1 MYTKKIS
8 TMDHRKL
15 LIWAVMLLFV
25 LPLTGQINVS
35 MSGDAFICEGESVQ
49 LTANPSG
56 GDGNYIYLW
65 TPAAGLSCTDCLSPI
80 ASPTITTTYTLTVED
95 GLGEQGSNSVEVVVA
110 SAPVVDIGATVVT
123 NSTCDGIDDGAIDL
137 VVTGGAF
144 PATYFWTGPNGYAA
158 TTQNIS
164 NLPGGQYTVE
174 VTSVDGCS
182 VTATFT
188 VLDGNSITITS
199 NITEA
204 SCDGA
209 TPGFIDIT
217 ASGGNPS
224 YTYTWSTGET
234 TEDIFFLAAGI
245 YIVTVTDG
253 NGCSTVENF
262 NVAAGDPVLSVS
274 LQDVS
279 CNGGADGLILVEA
292 GPGDWQFDW
301 SNGFSG
307 PLIQNLAAETYC
319 VTVTNSSTGCTEEAC
334 YTVAE
339 PDPLLAFIEATNAT
353 CEGEGG
359 SLNVF
364 VTGGT
369 PPYIYLWSN
378 GATTQTI
385 SNLPE
390 GVYTVT
396 VVDANGCQVEISST
410 VLSAP
415 VFSFEIMGL
424 PTEPCV
430 SEFTLTPTIDGGSG
444 SFTYLWQID
453 GVVVSTS
460 VELVNPL
467 PGVISL
473 TITDDNGCSV
483 TQTVLYDPAPAAVI
497 TTSGILSCATGS
509 VVLDGTG
516 SAAGPDYVYE
526 WIGPGG
532 FISDQLIVTVNTP
545 GVYTLTVSNAV
556 VADCSSTA
564 EAVVT
569 DLTLDFGAG
578 IHTTVLGCNDY
589 RLQAIVP
596 DDYFGELA
604 FQWTFPDGITTSS
617 EQTITPTQT
626 GVYTLETEAV
636 GLECFFYSTVFVD
649 LETVACATVSGQVF
663 NDTMGMCILAP
674 YYPTL
679 EGLLIQGTFDGDT
692 YSTFTDGDGH
702 YELNVPAGVEG
713 IVFVTAP
720 STAWTGCIEVGAI
733 PSLTEGEDFALDF
746 LLQPEVD
753 CAALNVNLSTNILR
767 RCFSSYYYINV
778 TNNGTEIATDAE
790 VVLALDEFLFFE
802 ESSLMPTGI
811 IDQTVVWTIDEI
823 APSETVFFWVKVFV
837 SCDAQLGQTHCSEV
851 YVTPNP
857 LCAPAQNWSG
867 TNLELDADCDG
878 TDVIFT
884 IRNTTMSDLAE
895 AVNYIVIE
903 DGVAMMQSQ
912 IIEDLGGDQMETFLF
927 PANGSTYTFQL
938 DQVENHPY
946 SERLSLSIE
955 GCGLNEQNDF
965 STGFVTQFSQ
975 TSSTINNDIF
985 CQENVGS
992 YDPNDKAALPV
1003 GYGEQHYIEPETELY
1018 YRIRF
1023 QNTGTDTAF
1032 TVVIRDTLSEHL
1044 DLRTLDLGSSSHAY
1058 TADIGTNQ
1066 ALTFTFNN
1074 ILLPDSTTNLEAS
1087 QGFVDFRI
1095 SPDVTTPLETVIEN
1109 DAAIYFD
1116 FNDPIITNT
1125 VFHTLGRNFLE
1136 VVDTKVV
1143 PGVAL
1148 NWDIFPNPVADQL
1161 QLNLSGEAV
1170 PEALQLQVMD
1180 AQGRLL
1186 RNVSF
1191 SGNTHSLSVADL
1203 PAGWYQLRLTL
1214 TNGDLLG
1221 TAKLVKK

>member
-1 MYTKKIS
+1 ME
-8 TMDHRKL
+8 HRKL

-25 LPLTGQINVS
+25 LPLAGQINVS

-49 LTANPSG
+49 LDANPSG
-56 GDGNYIYLW
+56 GDGNYTYLW

-80 ASPTITTTYTLTVED
+80 ASPIISTIYTLTVED
-95 GLGEQGSNSVEVVVA
+95 GLGEEGSNSVGVT
-110 SAPVVDIGATVVT
+110 VDSIPIIDIDATVVT

-137 VVTGGAF
+137 VMGGGAF
-144 PATYFWTGPNGYAA
+144 PAAYFWTGPNGYAS
-158 TTQNIS
+158 TTEDIS
-164 NLPGGQYTVE
+164 NLPGGQYTVT
-174 VTSVDGCS
+174 VTSIDGCS
-182 VTATFT
+182 VSATFT

-199 NITEA
+199 NITDA
-204 SCDGA
+204 SCDDN

-217 ASGGNPS
+217 ASGGNPT

-234 TEDIFFLAAGI
+234 TEDIFFTTGGT
-245 YIVTVTDG
+245 YIVTVTDE
-253 NGCSTVENF
+253 NGCFSVENF
-262 NVAAGDPVLSVS
+262 NVTGGSPILSVS
-274 LQDVS
+274 VQDVS
-279 CNGGADGLILVEA
+279 CNGGSDGFLLANA
-292 GPGDWQFDW
+292 GPGDWLFEW
-301 SNGFSG
+301 SNGAIG
-307 PLIQNLAAETYC
+307 PLIQGLAVGTYC
-319 VTVTNSSTGCTEEAC
+319 VTVTDNNGTGCSTEEC
-334 YTVAE
+334 YIVSE
-339 PDPLLAFIEATNAT
+339 PTQLLAFVEATNAT

-359 SLNVF
+359 SLSVF

-369 PPYIYLWSN
+369 PPYAYLWAT

-396 VVDANGCQVEISST
+396 VVDANGCQVEISGT
-410 VLSAP
+410 VLSSP
-415 VFSFEIMGL
+415 VFTFEIMGL

-430 SEFTLTPTIDGGSG
+430 SEFTLTPTIDGGTG

-453 GVVVSTS
+453 GVAVSTS
-460 VELVNPL
+460 MELVNPL
-467 PGVISL
+467 PGFISL
-473 TITDDNGCSV
+473 TITDDNGCSI

-497 TTSGILSCATGS
+497 NTLGTLSCATGS

-516 SAAGPDYVYE
+516 STAGPDYVYE

-532 FISDQLIVTVNTP
+532 FFSDQLIVTVSTP
-545 GVYTLTVSNAV
+545 GVYTLTVSNSAV
-556 VADCSSTA
+556 TDCISA
-564 EAVVT
+564 VEATVT

-604 FQWTFPDGITTSS
+604 FLWTFPDGVTTST
-617 EQTITPTQT
+617 EITITPTQT
-626 GVYTLETEAV
+626 GIYTLETEAV
-636 GLECFFYSTVFVD
+636 GLECFFYSTVFID
-649 LETVACATVSGQVF
+649 LEAETCAIINGYVHQDD
-663 NDTMGMCILAP
+663 NEDCAP
-674 YYPTL
+674 DPADLPL
-679 EGLLIQGTFDGDT
+679 EGWEVIATDGTAS
-692 YSTFTDGDGH
+692 YVAFTDSEG
-702 YELNVPAGVEG
+702 YFEINVPVAISSVSL
-713 IVFVTAP
+713 VPP
-720 STAWTGCIEVGAI
+720 STAWDICVETIDLDPPLAG
-733 PSLTEGEDFALDF
+733 GEIRTLDF
-746 LLQPEVD
+746 PVKRLVD
-753 CAALNVNLSTNILR
+753 CPELEVSLSATFLR
-767 RCFSSYYYINV
+767 RCFPSYYYVNV
-778 TNNGTEIATDAE
+778 TNVGTETAVDAE
-790 VVLALDEFLFFE
+790 VTLVLDDFL
-802 ESSLMPTGI
+802 SYMNSNITPTGI
-811 IDQTVVWTIDEI
+811 VDQTVVWTVGTI
-823 APSETVFFWVKVFV
+823 APNQTVTIWVQVLV
-837 SCDAQLGQTHCSEV
+837 SCDAVLGQTHCSEV
-851 YVTPNP
+851 FATPDP

-867 TNLELDADCDG
+867 TNLELTGDCDG

-884 IRNTTMSDLAE
+884 VRNTGGNNLAE
-895 AVNYIVIE
+895 TVSYIVIE

-912 IIEDLGGDQMETFLF
+912 TLEDLGGDQEEMFLF

-946 SERLSLSIE
+946 SELLSLSVE

-965 STGFVTQFSQ
+965 STGFVNQFSQ
-975 TSSTINNDIF
+975 STATSSSDIF
-985 CQENVGS
+985 CLENVGS

-1003 GYGEQHYIEPETELY
+1003 GYGEQHYIVPETELY

-1058 TADIGTNQ
+1058 IANIGGDR

-1148 NWDIFPNPVADQL
+1148 NWNIFPNPVADQL

-1170 PEALQLQVMD
+1170 PETLQLQVMD